1 MRYGHFCAC
10 QPGVSPICLISYSS
24 GIIGRL
30 CPHQILRRVTTMDAR
45 IVIPILVVVAVLIA
59 VGVALAVRRRRS
71 DQLKQRFGPEYDRT
85 VLQQNGDARRAEA
98 TLAEREKRVEAFPLR
113 SLSAVDREAY
123 AMEWAAVQRRFVDD
137 PSAAVGT
144 ADRLVGRV
152 MIDRGYPMT
161 NFEQRAAD
169 ISVSYPSV
177 VQNYRAAHDIV
188 LRHDDGQATTED
200 LRQAMVHY
208 RSLFDELLEP
218 AKVEAID
225 HKRRGVAHER
235 AS

>member
-1 MRYGHFCAC
+1 
-10 QPGVSPICLISYSS
+10 
-24 GIIGRL
+24 
-30 CPHQILRRVTTMDAR
+30 
-45 IVIPILVVVAVLIA
+45 
-59 VGVALAVRRRRS
+59 
-71 DQLKQRFGPEYDRT
+71 
-85 VLQQNGDARRAEA
+85 
-98 TLAEREKRVEAFPLR
+98 
-113 SLSAVDREAY
+113 
-123 AMEWAAVQRRFVDD
+123 MEWAAVQRRFVDD

-152 MIDRGYPMT
+152 MIERGYPMT

-169 ISVSYPSV
+169 ISVSYPAV

-188 LRHDDGQATTED
+188 MRHAESRATTED
-200 LRQAMVHY
+200 LRQAMVYY

-218 AKVEAID
+218 TKVESID

>member
-1 MRYGHFCAC
+1 MDTR
-10 QPGVSPICLISYSS
+10 
-24 GIIGRL
+24 
-30 CPHQILRRVTTMDAR
+30 IL
-45 IVIPILVVVAVLIA
+45 IPILVIIAVLIV
-59 VGVALAVRRRRS
+59 VGVVLSARRRRS
-71 DQLKQRFGPEYDRT
+71 DRLKRRFGAEYDRT
-85 VLQQNGDARRAEA
+85 VVLQNGDSRRAEA
-98 TLAEREKRVEAFPLR
+98 TLAERERRVEAFSLR
-113 SLSAVDREAY
+113 PLSAVDREAY

-177 VQNYRAAHDIV
+177 VQNYRAGHDIV
-188 LRHDDGQATTED
+188 VRHGDGKATTED

-218 AKVEAID
+218 GKVEPID

>member
-1 MRYGHFCAC
+1 MDTR
-10 QPGVSPICLISYSS
+10 
-24 GIIGRL
+24 
-30 CPHQILRRVTTMDAR
+30 IL
-45 IVIPILVVVAVLIA
+45 IPILVIIAVLIV
-59 VGVALAVRRRRS
+59 VGAALATRRRRS
-71 DQLKQRFGPEYDRT
+71 DRLKRRFGAEYNRT
-85 VLQQNGDARRAEA
+85 VIQQNGDSRRAEA
-98 TLAEREKRVEAFPLR
+98 ALAERERRVEAFSLR
-113 SLSAVDREAY
+113 PLSAVDREAY

-144 ADRLVGRV
+144 ADRLVGRA

-177 VQNYRAAHDIV
+177 VQNYRAGHDIV
-188 LRHDDGQATTED
+188 VRHGDGTATTED

-208 RSLFDELLEP
+208 RSLFEELLEP
-218 AKVEAID
+218 GKVEPID

>member
-1 MRYGHFCAC
+1 MDTR
-10 QPGVSPICLISYSS
+10 ILI
-24 GIIGRL
+24 
-30 CPHQILRRVTTMDAR
+30 PVVV
-45 IVIPILVVVAVLIA
+45 IVAILVVVAV
-59 VGVALAVRRRRS
+59 ALVVRRRRNEHRT
-71 DQLKQRFGPEYDRT
+71 DQLKRRFGAEYDRT
-85 VLQQNGDARRAEA
+85 VIQQNGDSRRAEA
-98 TLAEREKRVEAFPLR
+98 TLAERERRVEAFSLR
-113 SLSAVDREAY
+113 PLSAVDREAY

-161 NFEQRAAD
+161 DFEQRAAD
-169 ISVSYPSV
+169 ISVTHPAV

-188 LRHDDGQATTED
+188 VRHSESQATTED

-208 RSLFDELLEP
+208 RSLFEELLQPSNVEP
-218 AKVEAID
+218 IAN
-225 HKRRGVAHER
+225 KRRGVAHER

>member
-1 MRYGHFCAC
+1 MDTR
-10 QPGVSPICLISYSS
+10 ILI
-24 GIIGRL
+24 
-30 CPHQILRRVTTMDAR
+30 PVVV
-45 IVIPILVVVAVLIA
+45 IVAILVVVAV
-59 VGVALAVRRRRS
+59 ALTMRRRRNEHRT
-71 DQLKQRFGPEYDRT
+71 DQLKRRFGPEYDRT
-85 VLQQNGDARRAEA
+85 VLQQNGDSRRAEA
-98 TLAEREKRVEAFPLR
+98 NLTDREKRVEAFPLR
-113 SLSAVDREAY
+113 SLPAVDREAY

-152 MIDRGYPMT
+152 MIERGYPMT

-169 ISVSYPSV
+169 ISVSYPAV

-188 LRHDDGQATTED
+188 MRHAESRATTED
-200 LRQAMVHY
+200 LRQAMVYY

-218 AKVEAID
+218 AKVERID
-225 HKRRGVAHER
+225 HRSRGVAHER